1 VRLLIG
7 ALIMGL
13 GMGSAQAEQLQCRLN
28 GQASIITLNL
38 QPPKV
43 IHQVAGQ
50 AALSVVGKA
59 NNQGVLSY
67 TLPDMSY
74 YQLDYNQF
82 TYTQTIKGK
91 PPIQGRCAVVVA
103 TPSKPVPPPARAL
116 VPVVPPP
123 VPVPHAVK
131 PALPK
136 PAKSTFT
143 CGTKRYC
150 KQMQSC
156 EEATYY
162 MNHCGLSKLD
172 SDHDGSPCENVCGD

>member
-1 VRLLIG
+1 MKLVVC
-7 ALIMGL
+7 ALIVWL
-13 GMGSAQAEQLQCRLN
+13 SFSMGSAHAEQLQCRLN
-28 GQASIITLNL
+28 GQSSMINLNL

-67 TLPDMSY
+67 TLPNKAS
-74 YQLDYNQF
+74 YQLNRN
-82 TYTQTIKGK
+82 TLGYTQVLNNKTM
-91 PPIQGRCAVVVA
+91 QGRCQVMA
-103 TPSKPVPPPARAL
+103 SKPKTNYV
-116 VPVVPPP
+116 
-123 VPVPHAVK
+123 
-131 PALPK
+131 
-136 PAKSTFT
+136 
-143 CGTKRYC
+143 CGKKFYC

-162 MNHCGLSKLD
+162 MNHCGLSRLD